1 MNRVEFSTD
10 GEFEMAVAA
19 AAYSIAS
26 MDEESSLN
34 KKSPLEEM
42 EISDLSKS
50 KREGKTSTR
59 IYSWFSKEAND
70 DSKSTGDKIT
80 RKSSISDQRMQ
91 NDSTIKRKS
100 TEKSTGTIL
109 TIKNAT
115 TFTDK
120 YINDTG
126 SKKFGSGNEA
136 RLGPKAQSA
145 IKPTISSSSIEK
157 KEGNSARSN
166 KLETEADAWE
176 KAKRDK
182 IKTRYEK
189 MKSKIL
195 DRETEK
201 KIKAKQRLEQKQV
214 YLFFFFCLFCLFCF
228 VVLAKSITITIK
240 PRTTYSSKL
249 YESIVWSFFLSRVAS
264 QFLTTFVPVSKVL
277 HYLSWPFETN
287 LALTFIKAF

>member
-201 KIKAKQRLEQKQV
+201 KIKAKQRLEQKQRGPEPRRAKALEEYQNEISRIDKISAEDRLLV
-214 YLFFFFCLFCLFCF
+214 DKRERNDELKIREMAKQMRSTGDIPHACVCF
-228 VVLAKSITITIK
+228 
-240 PRTTYSSKL
+240 
-249 YESIVWSFFLSRVAS
+249 
-264 QFLTTFVPVSKVL
+264 
-277 HYLSWPFETN
+277 
-287 LALTFIKAF
+287 

>member
-100 TEKSTGTIL
+100 TEKS
-109 TIKNAT
+109 
-115 TFTDK
+115 
-120 YINDTG
+120 TG